1 MKQAGLYLLI
11 AGIASLLLN
20 LVGYE
25 LKILMWVD
33 NWGEN
38 VGWAIRL
45 GAIVIGAVLYFAIK
59 EAPEAEPQQEVKEE
73 A

>member
-1 MKQAGLYLLI
+1 MKQVGLYLMI

-33 NWGEN
+33 NWGDTT
-38 VGWAIRL
+38 GWAIRL
-45 GAIVIGAVLYFAIK
+45 GAIVVGALMFFAIK
-59 EAPEAEPQQEVKEE
+59 EAPEQETQEELKEE
-73 A
+73 S

>member
-1 MKQAGLYLLI
+1 MKQVGLYLMI

-33 NWGEN
+33 NWGQN
-38 VGWAIRL
+38 AGWAIRL
-45 GAIVIGAVLYFAIK
+45 GAIVVGAVMYFAIK
-59 EAPEAEPQQEVKEE
+59 QTPEQEPQEEVKEE